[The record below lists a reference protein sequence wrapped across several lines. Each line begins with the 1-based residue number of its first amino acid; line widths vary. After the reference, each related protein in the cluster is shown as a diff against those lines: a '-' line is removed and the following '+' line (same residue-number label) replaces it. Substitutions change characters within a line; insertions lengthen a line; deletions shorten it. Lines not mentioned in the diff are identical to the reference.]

1 MMAPLIFS
9 WLNWSIL
16 YIFQFICYTKKKFG
30 FRSLFF
36 CSFFTLSISSWLSV
50 YPSLFLSVNIWISG
64 IGVCLYFFLSSYLYG
79 VLHFNALLSNICSH
93 FRCADGIC
101 GHFFWIHCRLFAIGR
116 SISFYIHWLSLLL
129 HSDVIALDYIINCLS
144 NQPFIKL
151 IPMLAIGIVSRC
163 VYLLMTKYLH
173 WSQRICMSVCICM
186 WIVLVEWWKYTHKL
200 RLFGKIFG
208 SSSGWMDGLAR
219 ELGMGIGS
227 DFLVLYMK
235 CFNHYQ

>member
-1 MMAPLIFS
+1 MLHKKNEILVFDHFFLLFFHS
-9 WLNWSIL
+9 L
-16 YIFQFICYTKKKFG
+16 YIFVAFCLPISFSICEHLNIG
-30 FRSLFF
+30 HWGLF
-36 CSFFTLSISSWLSV
+36 V
-50 YPSLFLSVNIWISG
+50 
-64 IGVCLYFFLSSYLYG
+64 FFLSSYLYG

-163 VYLLMTKYLH
+163 VYLLTTKYLH
-173 WSQRICMSVCICM
+173 WSQRICMSVCMCM
-186 WIVLVEWWKYTHKL
+186 WIVLVERWKYTHKL
-200 RLFGKIFG
+200 RLFGNLRFIKR
-208 SSSGWMDGLAR
+208 MDGLAR
-219 ELGMGIGS
+219 EIGMGIGS

>member
-1 MMAPLIFS
+1 MNFRACSSVSRHVLCLICVIFYDGPP
-9 WLNWSIL
+9 
-16 YIFQFICYTKKKFG
+16 YIFMIELVNIIHISIHMLHKKKFG
-30 FRSLFF
+30 FRLLFLLFF
-36 CSFFTLSISSWLSV
+36 HSLSISSWLSV

-163 VYLLMTKYLH
+163 VYLLT
-173 WSQRICMSVCICM
+173 
-186 WIVLVEWWKYTHKL
+186 T
-200 RLFGKIFG
+200 
-208 SSSGWMDGLAR
+208 
-219 ELGMGIGS
+219 
-227 DFLVLYMK
+227 
-235 CFNHYQ
+235 